1 MGVYLMK
8 LFSNLSYFNFESLSI
23 SGGTTLSLQSFNSN
37 ISIKYWLYK
46 VFVILYGSEYWIY
59 KIYLV
64 CLFGEVTDIILGS
77 STSMLNLLCLKKFF

>member
-46 VFVILYGSEYWIY
+46 VFVILYGSEY
-59 KIYLV
+59 
-64 CLFGEVTDIILGS
+64 
-77 STSMLNLLCLKKFF
+77 